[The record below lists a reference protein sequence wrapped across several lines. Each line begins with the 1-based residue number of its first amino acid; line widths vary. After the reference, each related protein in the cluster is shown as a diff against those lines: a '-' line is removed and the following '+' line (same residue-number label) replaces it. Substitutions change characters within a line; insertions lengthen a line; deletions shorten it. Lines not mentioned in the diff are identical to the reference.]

1 MTRTSDDIEKLIDEW
16 ESLRAD
22 YASRG
27 STGIVDFI
35 NIELRK
41 LRSERDAAALL
52 GPAPDSSA

>member
-1 MTRTSDDIEKLIDEW
+1 MARTSDEIEKLIDEW

-35 NIELRK
+35 NAELRK
-41 LRSERDAAALL
+41 LRAERDTAEIVR
-52 GPAPDSSA
+52 PAPDSPA